1 MLSLTVWVVELTKL
15 GPPYAVPVRVSVK
28 AWVRLRLT
36 PGKLAR
42 NGEECVGRMKI
53 NVRAGQLDLILFG
66 QLIEQPAGATKE
78 LIVYQAKTQAI
89 LIGGVVQLKT
99 GLDRQF
105 LSDAPGPGRI
115 GRPLV
120 PLCKAQNQAGGPAVH
135 PSRYCHE

>member
-1 MLSLTVWVVELTKL
+1 
-15 GPPYAVPVRVSVK
+15 
-28 AWVRLRLT
+28 
-36 PGKLAR
+36 
-42 NGEECVGRMKI
+42 MKI
-53 NVRAGQLDLILFG
+53 SVRTGQLDLVLFG
-66 QLIEQPAGATKE
+66 QLIEQPAGATEE

-120 PLCKAQNQAGGPAVH
+120 PLCKAQNNAGRQQFDS
-135 PSRYCHE
+135 SRYCHE